1 MSAAMQELLSILDL
15 EKLEHNL
22 YRGRSPKLDWQRV
35 FGGQTIAQAL
45 VAAQRTVNPDRHVHS
60 LHGYFMRPGDT
71 KVPII
76 YEVDRIR
83 DGGSFTTRRVVAIQH
98 GHAIFSL
105 EASFQGEEHG
115 LEHQVPMPLDVPA
128 PDTLM
133 TQQELIGKFGD
144 AVPEGIKR
152 YWERDRPIDM
162 KPVMLKHYTSR
173 EKLAP
178 EQNIW
183 IRTAGP
189 VPADRATQAAVLAYL
204 SDMTLLDTSTFAH
217 GRAVFDPDIQAASL
231 DHAMW
236 FHRPHRLDDWIL
248 YTQDSPSSQGSRG
261 FTRGAL
267 YGRDGTLI
275 ASVAQ
280 EGLIRLRHQPAE

>member
-1 MSAAMQELLSILDL
+1 MTAAMQELLSILDL

-45 VAAQRTVNPDRHVHS
+45 VAAQRTVTPERHVHS

-105 EASFQGEEHG
+105 EASFQGDEQG
-115 LEHQVPMPLDVPA
+115 LEHQVPMPLDVPP
-128 PDTLM
+128 PDSLM

-144 AVPEGIKR
+144 AVPEGIRR

-162 KPVMLKHYTSR
+162 KPVMLEHYTSR

-178 EQNIW
+178 EQKIW

-236 FHRPHRLDDWIL
+236 FHRPHRLDGWIL

-267 YGRDGTLI
+267 YGQDGTLI

-280 EGLIRLRHQPAE
+280 EGLIRLRHTPAE